1 MFIAVF
7 YFLLII
13 KYINI
18 EKNSILMKFL
28 KGLLNLLI
36 VSFTIIVLFL
46 PVLVFIHEGT
56 HYLMYTSEGI
66 EVTSFHVL
74 DSDSLEK
81 GRSGYI
87 TPVKES
93 RYGNQVQ
100 EGIASLVSCLFLT
113 STLLFCLIKALK
125 PFTIR
130 QLKLM
135 GVRRK
140 ITIPQ

>member
-1 MFIAVF
+1 
-7 YFLLII
+7 
-13 KYINI
+13 
-18 EKNSILMKFL
+18 MKFL

-36 VSFTIIVLFL
+36 VSFTIVVLLL

-56 HYLMYTSEGI
+56 HFIIYTSEGI

-87 TPVKES
+87 TAVRES

-100 EGIASLVSCLFLT
+100 EGIAVLVLCFFLA
-113 STLLFCLIKALK
+113 STLLFCLSKVLK
-125 PFTIR
+125 HFTIH

-140 ITIPQ
+140 AAITQ

>member
-1 MFIAVF
+1 
-7 YFLLII
+7 
-13 KYINI
+13 
-18 EKNSILMKFL
+18 MKFL

-36 VSFTIIVLFL
+36 VNVMIVAMFC
-46 PVLVFIHEGT
+46 PVFVFIHEGT
-56 HYLMYTSEGI
+56 HYIMYSLEGI

-100 EGIASLVSCLFLT
+100 EGIAYLFSSLFLVSILF
-113 STLLFCLIKALK
+113 FCLVKPLK
-125 PFTIR
+125 PFTAR
-130 QLKLM
+130 QLELM
-135 GVRRK
+135 GVRSAYHF
-140 ITIPQ
+140 TTET

>member
-1 MFIAVF
+1 M
-7 YFLLII
+7 
-13 KYINI
+13 
-18 EKNSILMKFL
+18 
-28 KGLLNLLI
+28 
-36 VSFTIIVLFL
+36 FL

-56 HYLMYTSEGI
+56 HYIMYTLEGV

-81 GRSGYI
+81 GKSGYI

-100 EGIASLVSCLFLT
+100 EGIAYLVSCLFLAL
-113 STLLFCLIKALK
+113 TLFFCLVKPLK

-130 QLKLM
+130 QLELM
-135 GVRRK
+135 GARRG
-140 ITIPQ
+140 THHFTTET